1 MIVFTIAP
9 ANPTTGS
16 AMILFTFSFDKR
28 IQSHPAATPIKIL
41 HPTEIQTALTAPGI
55 PVVLIN
61 GENANDKSVGAIVL
75 LINEQIPNTPPR
87 IAPVAGPNKIA
98 PIITGMCT
106 VVALMIGSCIIPS
119 GVFARTITIAA
130 ISATLT
136 IQLVLCFLSSCL
148 IFLLVII
155 PGIRDTIQLRIRL

>member
-1 MIVFTIAP
+1 MIVLTIAP
-9 ANPTTGS
+9 ANPTIGS
-16 AMILFTFSFDKR
+16 AMILFTFSFEKR
-28 IQSHPAATPIKIL
+28 IQSHPAATPINIL
-41 HPTEIQTALTAPGI
+41 HPTEIQTAFIAPGI

-75 LINEQIPNTPPR
+75 LISEQMPNTPPR
-87 IAPVAGPNKIA
+87 IAPAAGPNKIA
-98 PIITGMCT
+98 PRITGICT

-136 IQLVLCFLSSCL
+136 IQLVSCFFVF
-148 IFLLVII
+148 IFNF
-155 PGIRDTIQLRIRL
+155 PPCYHSR

>member
-1 MIVFTIAP
+1 
-9 ANPTTGS
+9 
-16 AMILFTFSFDKR
+16 MILFTFSFDKR

-87 IAPVAGPNKIA
+87 IAPAAGPNKIA
-98 PIITGMCT
+98 
-106 VVALMIGSCIIPS
+106 
-119 GVFARTITIAA
+119 
-130 ISATLT
+130 
-136 IQLVLCFLSSCL
+136 Q
-148 IFLLVII
+148 
-155 PGIRDTIQLRIRL
+155 

>member
-1 MIVFTIAP
+1 MTYLKIEGELLAVLLAF
-9 ANPTTGS
+9 GGGY
-16 AMILFTFSFDKR
+16 R
-28 IQSHPAATPIKIL
+28 YAAALYEKDAAELREAEAVARTVVRKSSSPIKIV
-41 HPTEIQTALTAPGI
+41 IAKIVI

-75 LINEQIPNTPPR
+75 LISEQIPNTPPR
-87 IAPVAGPNKIA
+87 IAPAAGPNKIA
-98 PIITGMCT
+98 PRITGICT

-136 IQLVLCFLSSCL
+136 IQLVSCFFVF
-148 IFLLVII
+148 IFNF
-155 PGIRDTIQLRIRL
+155 PPCYHSR

>member
-1 MIVFTIAP
+1 
-9 ANPTTGS
+9 
-16 AMILFTFSFDKR
+16 MILFTFSFDKR

-87 IAPVAGPNKIA
+87 IAPAAGPNKIA

-130 ISATLT
+130 TSATLT
-136 IQLVLCFLSSCL
+136 IQLVLCFFVFMFNLPPCYHSRYPGYNTITNPIITSLSITCKNE
-148 IFLLVII
+148 
-155 PGIRDTIQLRIRL
+155 